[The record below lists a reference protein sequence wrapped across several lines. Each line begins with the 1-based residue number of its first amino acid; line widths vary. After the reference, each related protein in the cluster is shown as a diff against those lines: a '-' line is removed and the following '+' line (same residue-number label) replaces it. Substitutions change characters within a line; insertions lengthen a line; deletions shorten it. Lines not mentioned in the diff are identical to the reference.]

1 MWDDPEL
8 YDLENADDPAFD
20 LDYWTALLRERGPR
34 RVLELACGTGRL
46 TLPLASL
53 GVAEEI
59 VALDRSA
66 PFLSRLRA
74 RLDEEQVDAVR
85 VVEGDMRS
93 PAVDGEF
100 DLVMVSF
107 NSLAYLIAREDRV
120 ACLRAAHAL
129 LAAGGVFAFDLIA
142 PRYDFL
148 SEATGPCPV
157 VRADT
162 DHASPEQ
169 GVSRFLRSYTD
180 TYDASTQTL
189 HSTNRYE
196 IYREDGKVEHRIA
209 DLDWHIYF
217 PEELELLLEGAGL
230 QIVERFG
237 DYERGPWKPGSR
249 RYLWL
254 AEPR

>member
-20 LDYWTALLRERGPR
+20 LAYWTALVRERTPR
-34 RVLELACGTGRL
+34 RVLDLGCGTGRL
-46 TLPLASL
+46 TLPLAGL
-53 GVAEEI
+53 GIAHEI

-66 PFLSRLRA
+66 PFLERLRM
-74 RLDEEQVDAVR
+74 RLADAGVASVR
-85 VVEGDMRS
+85 VVEGDMRD
-93 PAVDGEF
+93 PRVEGDF
-100 DLVMVSF
+100 DLVLVSF

-120 ACLRAAHAL
+120 ACLAAARSL
-129 LAAGGVFAFDLIA
+129 LAPGGALAFDLIA

-148 SEATGPCPV
+148 SEALGACPPL
-157 VRADT
+157 RTDT
-162 DHASPEQ
+162 DHTAPES
-169 GVSRFLRSYTD
+169 GVTRFLRSFTD
-180 TYDASTQTL
+180 TYDPTTQTL

-196 IYREDGKVEHRIA
+196 IHRADGRVEHRIS

-230 QIVERFG
+230 RVSERYG
-237 DYERGPWKPGSR
+237 DYERGPWTPQSR